1 LVCALAKIQR
11 RAEQS
16 RQPGGDILFDGTHR
30 ATEVA
35 KATITLVMAV
45 GFLAGCGGG
54 NGSTSP
60 SAPVTIP
67 PNAFSNAN
75 ITGGYA
81 WENSGGLY
89 SSPTGPVALETVIG
103 TFTADGK
110 GNIVSGQETDA
121 NASYPSYPINSQ
133 NAYFTITGNYTVNP
147 DGTGTVQLF
156 LSCIAA
162 PDPYPLGSPPP
173 TNVTRCSIGASF
185 TVISAMTITSNG
197 DFTFSMLPYIGTV
210 TLQITAKKQ

>member
-1 LVCALAKIQR
+1 MVRSLAMI
-11 RAEQS
+11 
-16 RQPGGDILFDGTHR
+16 H
-30 ATEVA
+30 A
-35 KATITLVMAV
+35 KEFTKAITRLAIAV
-45 GFLAGCGGG
+45 VLLAGCGGG
-54 NGSTSP
+54 NSP
-60 SAPVTIP
+60 SSPVTNP
-67 PNAFSNAN
+67 LSTFSDAS

-81 WENSGGLY
+81 WEDSGGLY

-156 LSCIAA
+156 LTCVAA
-162 PDPYPLGSPPP
+162 PNPYPLGSPPP
-173 TNVTRCSIGASF
+173 TNVTRCSVGTSF
-185 TVISAMTITSNG
+185 TVISAMTIASSGTV
-197 DFTFSMLPYIGTV
+197 TFLMLPYNGTV